1 MAKTPLGPT
10 RAGTAQAVPGSTNPA
25 PPGVAQTPVA
35 YAVAPGRMPAS
46 IVPQGAAGAWL
57 LYRDRFLA
65 SSAEAQISEIRK
77 GAPAS
82 NLIGIAEAMRVPRER
97 VYHLIGLSSSTAK
110 RKLARDEALDPL
122 TTERLTR
129 LGAIEKLAEETFG
142 EADLASQWLQT
153 SNLGLGNETPLSLLD
168 TEIGCR
174 EVARILN
181 AIAYGGAA

>member
-1 MAKTPLGPT
+1 MAKAAVART
-10 RAGTAQAVPGSTNPA
+10 GTVKQKTAVAAQAA
-25 PPGVAQTPVA
+25 IGVAQPSAA
-35 YAVAPGRMPAS
+35 YAVAPPL
-46 IVPQGAAGAWL
+46 PAAGAWL
-57 LYRDRFLA
+57 VYRDQFLN
-65 SSAEAQISEIRK
+65 SSAQAQISEIRK

-82 NLIGIAEAMRVPRER
+82 NLIGVAEAMRVPRER

-122 TTERLTR
+122 MTERLTR

-142 EADLASQWLQT
+142 DAELASEWLQT
-153 SNLGLGNETPLSLLD
+153 SNLGLGNETPLSMLD

-174 EVARILN
+174 EVSRVLN